1 MSFDSEPT
9 PEPRGDLAPPV
20 RRPPTAV
27 ATATPPP
34 PRPPRP
40 PRPPVRA
47 TRTPWLLRA
56 AGRALTAALDAA
68 DRVGDTLRE
77 ALGAPPAPPPGGEVT
92 VRRGPGD
99 SA

>member
-1 MSFDSEPT
+1 MSFDPAPT

-40 PRPPVRA
+40 PVRA
-47 TRTPWLLRA
+47 PRTPWLLRA

-68 DRVGDTLRE
+68 DRVGDTIRE
-77 ALGAPPAPPPGGEVT
+77 ALGAPPPRPPGGEVA
-92 VRRGPGD
+92 VRRGPDD

>member
-1 MSFDSEPT
+1 MSFETEPT

-34 PRPPRP
+34 PRPPRA
-40 PRPPVRA
+40 PVR
-47 TRTPWLLRA
+47 TRQAPWLLRA

-68 DRVGDTLRE
+68 DLVADTIRE
-77 ALGAPPAPPPGGEVT
+77 ALGAPPTPPPGGEVV
-92 VRRGPGD
+92 VRRPPDG
-99 SA
+99 A